1 MELITKQMNA
11 FMQAY
16 IDCLNSMYNGAIFE
30 NTSKF
35 GIITRHDNGITSRY
49 VGITHDNKVYIRS
62 DGTIFYKRP
71 DLFMQEI
78 PINTSNLFVFD
89 EDTNLVIFEE
99 QVLRA
104 IPELQIYQRVPII
117 DLINLC
123 YRDVDEILRLNHNTY
138 ATYSFDDL
146 YNIFLDFGFDGTEKP
161 EYIYDIQYDSMA
173 YNLSFYPTK
182 SIVGE
187 YTTRVRGLFEL
198 PVGYHRCIEPLAG
211 TYH

>member
-1 MELITKQMNA
+1 MELIAKQMHA

-35 GIITRHDNGITSRY
+35 GIITRHDNGIASRY
-49 VGITHDNKVYIRS
+49 VGITHDNKVYVRS

-78 PINTSNLFVFD
+78 SIDNSNSLVFD
-89 EDTNLVIFEE
+89 EDINLVIFEE
-99 QVLRA
+99 QILRA
-104 IPELQIYQRVPII
+104 IPELQVYQRVPII

-123 YRDVDEILRLNHNTY
+123 YRDVDEIMRLNHNTY

-161 EYIYDIQYDSMA
+161 EYIYDTQYDSMS

-187 YTTRVRGLFEL
+187 Y
-198 PVGYHRCIEPLAG
+198 
-211 TYH
+211 